1 MIYKKIK
8 KNYVHKTAIVDWK
21 NLIIGTNN
29 FIGPYVVIGG
39 NAQHPRKKSNGKI
52 YIGNNNVFNEYV
64 NIHRPTIKKK
74 KTIVGNNNYIMN
86 SSTIDHD
93 CCIEDNVL
101 MSSNV
106 ILGGG
111 VYVMKNAQLGIKTIV
126 HQNQLIGS
134 FSMIGMGSI
143 ITKKKIILPGY
154 IFYGKPVKKVKLNK
168 IGLKRFK
175 ILNKDLKK
183 ETIRFKKLF
192 KEKNE

>member
-1 MIYKKIK
+1 MIYNKIK
-8 KNYVHKTAIVDWK
+8 KNYIHKTAIVDWK
-21 NLIIGTNN
+21 NLIIGNNN

-74 KTIVGNNNYIMN
+74 KTVVGNNNYIMN

-93 CCIEDNVL
+93 CCIEDNVV

-111 VYVMKNAQLGIKTIV
+111 VHVMKNAQLGIKTII
-126 HQNQLIGS
+126 HQNQVIGS

-175 ILNKDLKK
+175 ILDKDLKK

-192 KEKNE
+192 REKNE